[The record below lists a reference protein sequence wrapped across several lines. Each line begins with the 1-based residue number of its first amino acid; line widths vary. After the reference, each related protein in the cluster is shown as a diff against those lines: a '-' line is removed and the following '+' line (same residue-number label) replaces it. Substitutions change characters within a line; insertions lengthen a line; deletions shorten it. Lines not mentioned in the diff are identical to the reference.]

1 MKKAIISVLVL
12 VLVTAGAFAVYFG
25 VHKSND
31 KISKQDASAIVD
43 IDENDFEIINYYCEK
58 SNKGSINKLDF
69 YNELLVLE
77 LDISN
82 MPQAEKSTF
91 LSSFEDCEKQQELMS
106 KLQGIA
112 DENEKQL
119 WISNILGQES
129 AWKRRTQSFENTN
142 IKSSVNLYML
152 ETDNSDK
159 AFLILDQSSICGQ
172 DTIVIVESSLDT
184 VSRLKIRRDF

>member
-25 VHKSND
+25 VNKSND

-91 LSSFEDCEKQQELMS
+91 LSEKMRNPETQ
-106 KLQGIA
+106 
-112 DENEKQL
+112 NH
-119 WISNILGQES
+119 GQ
-129 AWKRRTQSFENTN
+129 WY
-142 IKSSVNLYML
+142 SV
-152 ETDNSDK
+152 S
-159 AFLILDQSSICGQ
+159 
-172 DTIVIVESSLDT
+172 
-184 VSRLKIRRDF
+184 

>member
-12 VLVTAGAFAVYFG
+12 ALVTVGAFAVYFG
-25 VHKSND
+25 VNKSND

-43 IDENDFEIINYYCEK
+43 IDENDFEIINYYYEK

-91 LSSFEDCEKQQELMS
+91 LSSFEDCEKQQELIS

-159 AFLILDQSSICGQ
+159 AFLILDQSSI
-172 DTIVIVESSLDT
+172 
-184 VSRLKIRRDF
+184 